1 MSDKVTLRARAV
13 RYLRDAA
20 RGVRQ
25 APVEVAA
32 TLTVA
37 LTFSYAIEAG
47 SDAMQAWTETAVA
60 CALIA
65 AVAWTGT
72 LLHAMGAWSAMR
84 RWVVTLAAAV
94 VFAAYAL
101 LVADFEYEAERWRA
115 FLLVW
120 AAVAWLIALPAFA
133 GARASAVER
142 MRRMD
147 GRILLRLIGA
157 GLYGVALFAGLAL
170 ALRAID
176 VLFELELRGE
186 IYGHVWGWIS
196 FVLVPWVVLGGL
208 RDYVRPIEQES
219 AVAGVAQRIALFL
232 VPPLLAVYYVI
243 LYAYVVRIFITQEIP
258 KNLVSPLVLAAGG
271 LAALGLL
278 LFDPRPA
285 ARGIGRWLRIA
296 PALFLPLAPLGA
308 WALLQRTGQYG
319 LTEFRLIRLI
329 VLAVLTLLAL
339 AATVQLVR
347 RRAFTLHVVPL
358 ALAVTLLV
366 FAAGPWGVL
375 ALSKGSQQGRLL
387 DALAQLDI
395 PATDSTWQSEAPDSM
410 PRIVDAGI
418 YDQVRGSAGYLA
430 THFGADAL
438 PPVLERYARDFDS
451 RWRDYASDLRLQP
464 DRTTVA
470 GSVVRFAAMPLTEPF
485 PVQAGTAWRIG
496 WSPEPEEMRRRDV
509 PLQPTYAVHIEAP
522 DSVSLVLQA
531 AGRRVHADLA
541 RLIATLPPEPGNR
554 PASDALRAEQA
565 LIPVTD
571 AAGARRGQLLVW
583 HLMVE
588 ADSTGMRIGRVE
600 GLLILHDT
608 AGVTVN
614 ND

>member
-1 MSDKVTLRARAV
+1 MSEKVTLRARAA

-47 SDAMQAWTETAVA
+47 SDAMQACTETAVA

-72 LLHAMGAWSAMR
+72 LLHAMGGWSAMR
-84 RWVVTLAAAV
+84 RWVVTLAGAV
-94 VFAAYAL
+94 VFAVYAL
-101 LVADFEYEAERWRA
+101 LVIDFEFEAERWRA

-142 MRRMD
+142 MRRVD

-176 VLFELELRGE
+176 VLFELDLRGE

-319 LTEFRLIRLI
+319 LTEFRLI
-329 VLAVLTLLAL
+329 
-339 AATVQLVR
+339 
-347 RRAFTLHVVPL
+347 
-358 ALAVTLLV
+358 
-366 FAAGPWGVL
+366 
-375 ALSKGSQQGRLL
+375 
-387 DALAQLDI
+387 
-395 PATDSTWQSEAPDSM
+395 
-410 PRIVDAGI
+410 
-418 YDQVRGSAGYLA
+418 
-430 THFGADAL
+430 
-438 PPVLERYARDFDS
+438 
-451 RWRDYASDLRLQP
+451 
-464 DRTTVA
+464 
-470 GSVVRFAAMPLTEPF
+470 
-485 PVQAGTAWRIG
+485 
-496 WSPEPEEMRRRDV
+496 
-509 PLQPTYAVHIEAP
+509 
-522 DSVSLVLQA
+522 
-531 AGRRVHADLA
+531 
-541 RLIATLPPEPGNR
+541 
-554 PASDALRAEQA
+554 
-565 LIPVTD
+565 
-571 AAGARRGQLLVW
+571 
-583 HLMVE
+583 
-588 ADSTGMRIGRVE
+588 
-600 GLLILHDT
+600 LHDT
-608 AGVTVN
+608 EE
-614 ND
+614 